1 MSFKEI
7 INHALNA
14 TLSRTV
20 MTSGTTL
27 VVLIALVLLGGPSI
41 FSFAFIMTV
50 GIAIGTLSSLY
61 VAAPMLLYF
70 HRREITKEEPTSVKN
85 A

>member
-1 MSFKEI
+1 
-7 INHALNA
+7 LNA
-14 TLSRTV
+14 TLSRTM

-27 VVLIALVLLGGPSI
+27 LVLIALVLFGGPSI
-41 FSFAFIMTV
+41 FSFALIMTV

-70 HRREITKEEPTSVKN
+70 HGREAAQEEAPSVKN